1 MASPLASSRRG
12 VAPAMLSG
20 SGQSGTGCED
30 EIVVTRDRRLRM
42 GNSLKVAT
50 WNCGGLSFT
59 QRELCK
65 ELSYDILLL
74 TETHDK
80 GALKG
85 TRNFIPAEPAPPTDP
100 YSGVALLLSDKAA
113 KCVRL
118 SGSYG
123 SRIVYAR
130 IRAIPCDLFV
140 IGVYMPHSQRKC
152 KPFPADT
159 LKQLEEIISQVSRH
173 TCVILLGDFNCKLER
188 NISNVTGKWSVHT
201 KYNRVGKNFGEL
213 LKRMKLVAISTFFQ
227 PTRGKSNATYLA
239 KDPSY
244 RPSQIDYVVISS
256 RWASSVVNSKV
267 KWGVSIQRWG
277 RHYDH
282 GLVCCVLRLR
292 IQNSKRG
299 TATIDY
305 STLKSD
311 SALRTAYDS
320 KVQSSLSS
328 RSFNVSD
335 PAESLN
341 ALQQSVLEAASAVL
355 PTRKPTRFRKRH
367 VSNRTKDLYQE
378 RERSFQAMSPADRKK
393 ATKGIWK
400 SSRED
405 FREYVDTIISD
416 MEVAERNGNT
426 REITRLTKML
436 SGKTSTSV
444 MPSKDLSAT
453 PITSTTQLLN
463 SWNEFLAKKF
473 ATPAVDQQRRLEQ
486 LVGEEDHLSTSELE
500 ESFNALKNNRAPGWD
515 NAPTEA
521 FRHSPT
527 AQNELFR
534 VARLIWDTE
543 SVPPMLVRGIFI
555 MLYKKGAKDNFCNYR
570 AICLLCHAYKL
581 ISAVIARRLHVE
593 LEHIL
598 PDTQAGFRPAR
609 GTRDNVCILKW
620 TVNMIL
626 RESREAVVT
635 FIDYTAAFDTE
646 SQLFLDE
653 ALGTAGVSTKVR
665 RVIQSIF
672 TAASGCVRI
681 RNPDGTEELSDPFNI
696 SRGVLQGDIFSPVA
710 FIVGLWRTFTLHD
723 TPNAGV
729 TVGEHPHQVTVSS
742 LEYADDAGLID
753 DDVSNASTRITS
765 IAVGSRNDAA
775 MEISKPK
782 TKALHIHQRNLVSET
797 TEQEI
802 VALNLK
808 FKCPDCELSFPKKR
822 GLSIHLARW
831 CTGGQVIR
839 SRKGTSADKAVQHVK
854 RKQLEDQRSHVNIE
868 GEDIE
873 NVYSFEYLGSRV
885 QCDGEDMADVT
896 HRMNIAQ
903 AQFSSLYHMWNDHR
917 LPTSM
922 KLRLY
927 KTAVCFSLTHACE
940 AWDMSQRVTRSINGF
955 NSRCL
960 HLITK
965 KSYRSTA
972 TAPDYNLLL
981 AIRRRR
987 LRFLGHILRLND
999 SRLLK
1004 QSLTAY
1010 VRGGTAP
1017 PTGSLMMDCENVPL
1031 VELQLAAEDRTA
1043 WRRRVED
1050 LY

>member
-1 MASPLASSRRG
+1 M
-12 VAPAMLSG
+12 
-20 SGQSGTGCED
+20 
-30 EIVVTRDRRLRM
+30 
-42 GNSLKVAT
+42 
-50 WNCGGLSFT
+50 

-65 ELSYDILLL
+65 DLSYDILLL

-85 TRNFIPAEPAPPTDP
+85 TRNYIPAETAPPSDP
-100 YSGVALLLSDKAA
+100 YSGVALLLSDNVA
-113 KCVRL
+113 KHVSF
-118 SGSYG
+118 SGSCG
-123 SRIVYAR
+123 SRIVYAT
-130 IRAIPCDLFV
+130 IRANPCNLFV

-152 KPFPADT
+152 HPFPADT
-159 LKQLEEIISQVSRH
+159 LKQLDEIISRVSKH
-173 TCVILLGDFNCKLER
+173 TCIILLGDLNCKLER
-188 NISNVTGKWSVHT
+188 NISNVTGKWSVHA
-201 KYNRVGKNFGEL
+201 KYNREGKLFGEML
-213 LKRMKLVAISTFFQ
+213 QRTKLVAISTYFQ
-227 PTRGKSNATYLA
+227 PARGKSNATYLA

-244 RPSQIDYVVISS
+244 KPSQIDYIAVSS
-256 RWASSVVNSKV
+256 RWASSVVDSKV
-267 KWGVSIQRWG
+267 KWGVSCQRWG

-292 IQNSKRG
+292 VQNGKRG
-299 TATIDY
+299 ARRIDF

-311 SALRTAYDS
+311 AALRSAYDS
-320 KVQSSLSS
+320 KVQSALSS
-328 RSFNVSD
+328 RSANQSD

-341 ALQQSVLEAASAVL
+341 ALQESVSEAASAVL

-367 VSNRTKDLYQE
+367 VSNRTKVLHQE
-378 RERSFQAMSPADRKK
+378 RERSFQAMSPPERRA
-393 ATKGIWK
+393 ATKRIWK

-405 FREYVDTIISD
+405 FREYLDGIIAD
-416 MEVAERNGNT
+416 MEVAEQNGNT
-426 REITRLTKML
+426 REITRLTKLL
-436 SGKTSTSV
+436 SGGTHPSV
-444 MPSKDLSAT
+444 MPSKDLSSA
-453 PITSTTQLLN
+453 PITSTAQLLN

-473 ATPAVDQQRRLEQ
+473 ASPEVDQQRKLEQ
-486 LVGEEDHLSTSELE
+486 LVGEEDHLTTSELE
-500 ESFNALKNNRAPGWD
+500 VSFKALKNDRAPGWD
-515 NAPTEA
+515 NVPTEA
-521 FRHSPT
+521 YRHSPT

-543 SVPPMLVRGIFI
+543 LVPPMLVRGIFM
-555 MLYKKGAKDNFCNYR
+555 MLYKKGAKDSFSNYR

-593 LEHIL
+593 LAQIL
-598 PDTQAGFRPAR
+598 PDSQAGFRPAR

-620 TVNMIL
+620 TVNMLL

-646 SQLFLDE
+646 SQVFLDE
-653 ALGTAGVSTKVR
+653 ALGTAGVSSKVR
-665 RVIQSIF
+665 RMIQSIF

-681 RNPDGTEELSDPFNI
+681 RNPDGTDELSEPFNI

-710 FIVGLWRTFTLHD
+710 FIVGLWRTFALHD
-723 TPNAGV
+723 TPEAGV
-729 TVGEHPHQVTVSS
+729 TVGEQPHQLTVSS

-753 DDVSNASTRITS
+753 ANAANASARITS

-782 TKALHIHQRNLVSET
+782 TKALHIHRRNSVSET

-802 VALNLK
+802 VALKLK
-808 FKCPDCELSFPKKR
+808 HKCPVCELTFPTKR
-822 GLSIHLARW
+822 GLSIHRARW
-831 CTGGQVIR
+831 CSGGQVIR
-839 SRKGTSADKAVQHVK
+839 SRTGSSADRAVQQAK
-854 RKQLEDQRSHVNIE
+854 RKELEGQRSRINIE
-868 GEDIE
+868 GEDID
-873 NVYSFEYLGSRV
+873 NVYSFEYLGSRI
-885 QCDGEDMADVT
+885 QCDGDDMADVT

-903 AQFSSLYHMWNDHR
+903 ARFSSLYHMWNDHR

-927 KTAVCFSLTHACE
+927 KSAVCSTFTHSSE
-940 AWDMSQRVTRSINGF
+940 AWDMTPRVTRSINGF

-960 HLITK
+960 HVITK

-972 TAPDYNLLL
+972 TAPVYNLVL

-987 LRFLGHILRLND
+987 LRFLGHVLRMDD

-1004 QSLTAY
+1004 RSLVAY
-1010 VRGGTAP
+1010 VRGGNAP
-1017 PTGSLMMDCENVPL
+1017 PTGSLLMDCGNAPIS
-1031 VELQLAAEDRTA
+1031 ELELAAEDRLA